1 LPEVFD
7 IVPSDAPEALWKTYK
22 EIIPVG
28 TAPIPPGATACPPE
42 QVYDRLAAAVARL
55 SPLTRST
62 HLLMQVNHRP
72 SDGAWIVALYNPWG
86 AWRGDVNGVGT
97 LFDEGRAIHDIL
109 RPTFA
114 ARSARAIFAWP
125 RDSSVSLHGTDINVA
140 VGAGGILILEILENR

>member
-1 LPEVFD
+1 
-7 IVPSDAPEALWKTYK
+7 
-22 EIIPVG
+22 
-28 TAPIPPGATACPPE
+28 
-42 QVYDRLAAAVARL
+42 
-55 SPLTRST
+55 
-62 HLLMQVNHRP
+62 MQVNHRP